1 MEFQEFLNYDQSNV
15 NKEVLDKMNQEM
27 LLRGPDDSGHYID
40 GNCGIAMRRLSI
52 IDLDS
57 GKQPIANETKTI
69 HVVLNGEIYNYI
81 ELRKE
86 LEGLGHHF
94 STQSDTEVF
103 GSFVWS
109 RIWYRFHKSFE
120 WYVCFCYLGF
130 VRKKNFGLLEID

>member
-1 MEFQEFLNYDQSNV
+1 MCGISGILNYDQSNV

-94 STQSDTEVF
+94 QLKVIQKFWFICT
-103 GSFVWS
+103 
-109 RIWYRFHKSFE
+109 
-120 WYVCFCYLGF
+120 
-130 VRKKNFGLLEID
+130 KNMVQIP